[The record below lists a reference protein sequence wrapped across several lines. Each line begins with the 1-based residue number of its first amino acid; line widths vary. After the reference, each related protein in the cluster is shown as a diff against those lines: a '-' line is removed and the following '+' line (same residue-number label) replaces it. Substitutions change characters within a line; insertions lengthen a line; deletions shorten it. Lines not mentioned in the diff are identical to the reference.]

1 MRPWTYPRLALIVLL
16 GIIVQGV
23 TTRAAESEPE
33 SKPSDESSTSKHH
46 TKPEPKHFKPEQQSS
61 KGSVTVGGQR
71 IDYDAYAGTLVVHPK
86 DWDDV
91 PQNAPPDEDKN
102 PRPEASMFYVAYF
115 KSEVDRNAGSARKS
129 SEHSAALAG
138 GAPERPITFIFNGGP
153 GSATVWLHMGAWG
166 PKRVVT
172 ADDTHTPA
180 APYGFVNNAYSLL
193 DVSDLVFIDAPG
205 AGFSRIAG
213 KDREKAFYGV
223 DPDAHAFANFIVQF
237 LSKYGRWNSPKYIF
251 GESYGTT
258 RAAALIN
265 LLETEKLVD
274 FNGVILLSQI
284 LNFDNSA
291 DQPELNPGIDL
302 PYQLM
307 LPSQA
312 AAAWYH
318 HKLPNQPAELAPLLK
333 QVEAYAMNEYALALS
348 AGANLSTEQRAAVA
362 AKLHEFTGL
371 PVDYILRADLR
382 VNGPEFEQT
391 LQLDTGTTT
400 GRLDARFAGPTI
412 DPLNKEADY
421 DPLTTSIG
429 SAYVSVF
436 NNYVRKDLKYA
447 GEQEFRPF
455 AEIKEWDLKH
465 NIPGGQP
472 GQQQQLGNVMPDL
485 AAAMKLNPGL
495 HVMLNGGYF
504 DIGTPYFEGIYEMQH
519 LTIPASLQKNIEY
532 AYYNSGHMVY
542 AHEDALKQMHS
553 KVADFIHRTSTPS
566 AATAH

>member
-1 MRPWTYPRLALIVLL
+1 MRPWAYLRLPLIVML
-16 GIIVQGV
+16 GMLVQQLPAH
-23 TTRAAESEPE
+23 AADSSEASTSGP
-33 SKPSDESSTSKHH
+33 KADDKKSDE
-46 TKPEPKHFKPEQQSS
+46 PPPPKHFKSEKVAT

-86 DWDDV
+86 GWDDV

-115 KSEVDRNAGSARKS
+115 KSEGDKKS
-129 SEHSAALAG
+129 DGEKAAPA
-138 GAPERPITFIFNGGP
+138 RPITFLFNGGP

-180 APYGFVNNAYSLL
+180 APYSMINNAYSLL

-223 DPDAHAFANFIVQF
+223 DPDAQAFANFIVQF
-237 LSKYGRWNSPKYIF
+237 LSTYGRWNSPRYIF

-258 RAAALIN
+258 RAAALISV
-265 LLETEKLVD
+265 LTTEKLID
-274 FNGVILLSQI
+274 FNGVMLLSQI
-284 LNFDNSA
+284 LNFDNNA
-291 DQPELNPGIDL
+291 DQPELNPGMDL

-307 LPSQA
+307 LPSLA

-333 QVEAYAMNEYALALS
+333 EVESYAMNEYGLALAKGASLS
-348 AGANLSTEQRAAVA
+348 AEQRAAVA
-362 AKLHEFTGL
+362 AKLHDYTGL

-382 VNGPEFEQT
+382 VNGPEFEKT
-391 LQLDTGTTT
+391 LQQDTDTTT

-412 DPLNKEADY
+412 DPLSKEADY
-421 DPLTTSIG
+421 DPMISAFG

-436 NNYVRKDLKYA
+436 NNYVRKELKY
-447 GEQEFRPF
+447 GQDKEFHPF
-455 AEIKEWDLKH
+455 ADIKEWDLKH
-465 NIPGGQP
+465 NVPGSS
-472 GQQQQLGNVMPDL
+472 GQQQYANVMPDL
-485 AAAMKLNPGL
+485 ALAMKYNPGM

-504 DIGTPYFEGIYEMQH
+504 DIGTPYYEGIYEMQH

-542 AHEDALKQMHS
+542 THEDALKEMHA
-553 KVADFIHRTSTPS
+553 KVADFIRRTSS
-566 AATAH
+566 GAAH